1 VEGRP
6 VIKNKTL
13 LILVIIFIVFS
24 TNAVAEELP
33 NIDAKAYVLMDT
45 TTGRILEGKNED
57 EKRAMASTTKIMT
70 AIIAL
75 EKGDLASIVEV
86 SKKAASIRGSSFHL
100 SRGEKIPLETM
111 LYGLLLCSGNDAAVA
126 IAEHIGESQENFVQM
141 MNQKAIEI
149 GALNTNFKNPHG
161 LDEPNHFTTT
171 KDLAIIARYALDIP
185 KFREIVGSREKLI
198 TRGDKTGTIYNTNKL
213 LWSFENATGIKTGY
227 TGKAGRC
234 LVASAYKNGFELIS
248 VVLGSPSNFN
258 SSYKLLNFGFT
269 KYQLRQI
276 IKKDNIVKSIPVK
289 KGILARLYQ
298 MFIKCSIF
306 TMRVFK
312 EFIHIE
318 HHFIIL
324 GYCYKADLF
333 KETLCTICF
342 NIYIV
347 LNKPAG
353 VVTTSKDP
361 FGRPTVLDLVK
372 GIKARIYP
380 VGRLDKDTEGLL
392 ILTND
397 GDLTYK
403 LTHPKNEIKKTYIVE
418 VKGTLTPKKV
428 RALKEGVV
436 LDDGITA
443 PAKIKPLNT
452 SKNNTTLKI
461 VIHEGRKR
469 QIRRMCE
476 AVGLSVVY
484 LKRTHIEKFSL
495 GNLKPGCWRY
505 LTNREINYLKNL

>member
-1 VEGRP
+1 MEGRP

-227 TGKAGRC
+227 TGKAGSC

-289 KGILARLYQ
+289 KGIL
-298 MFIKCSIF
+298 
-306 TMRVFK
+306 K
-312 EFIHIE
+312 EAPLIIE
-318 HHFIIL
+318 KDIIL
-324 GYCYKADLF
+324 P
-333 KETLCTICF
+333 
-342 NIYIV
+342 IV
-347 LNKPAG
+347 DDESLSIKYLLPEE
-353 VVTTSKDP
+353 
-361 FGRPTVLDLVK
+361 
-372 GIKARIYP
+372 IKAP
-380 VGRLDKDTEGLL
+380 VEKNQKIGELAVYINSIHVYSVPL
-392 ILTND
+392 ISLETVKQKSFMDNIF
-397 GDLTYK
+397 LI
-403 LTHPKNEIKKTYIVE
+403 IK
-418 VKGTLTPKKV
+418 
-428 RALKEGVV
+428 
-436 LDDGITA
+436 
-443 PAKIKPLNT
+443 
-452 SKNNTTLKI
+452 
-461 VIHEGRKR
+461 
-469 QIRRMCE
+469 QW
-476 AVGLSVVY
+476 LS
-484 LKRTHIEKFSL
+484 I
-495 GNLKPGCWRY
+495 
-505 LTNREINYLKNL
+505 

>member
-289 KGILARLYQ
+289 KGIL
-298 MFIKCSIF
+298 
-306 TMRVFK
+306 K
-312 EFIHIE
+312 EAPLIIE
-318 HHFIIL
+318 KDIIL
-324 GYCYKADLF
+324 P
-333 KETLCTICF
+333 
-342 NIYIV
+342 IV
-347 LNKPAG
+347 DDESLSIKYLLPEE
-353 VVTTSKDP
+353 
-361 FGRPTVLDLVK
+361 
-372 GIKARIYP
+372 IKAP
-380 VGRLDKDTEGLL
+380 VEKNQKIGELAVYINSIHVYSVPL
-392 ILTND
+392 ISLETVKQKSFMDNIF
-397 GDLTYK
+397 LI
-403 LTHPKNEIKKTYIVE
+403 IK
-418 VKGTLTPKKV
+418 
-428 RALKEGVV
+428 
-436 LDDGITA
+436 
-443 PAKIKPLNT
+443 
-452 SKNNTTLKI
+452 
-461 VIHEGRKR
+461 
-469 QIRRMCE
+469 QW
-476 AVGLSVVY
+476 LS
-484 LKRTHIEKFSL
+484 I
-495 GNLKPGCWRY
+495 
-505 LTNREINYLKNL
+505 

>member
-1 VEGRP
+1 M
-6 VIKNKTL
+6 IKNKTL

-289 KGILARLYQ
+289 KGIL
-298 MFIKCSIF
+298 
-306 TMRVFK
+306 K
-312 EFIHIE
+312 EAPLIIE
-318 HHFIIL
+318 KDIIL
-324 GYCYKADLF
+324 P
-333 KETLCTICF
+333 
-342 NIYIV
+342 IV
-347 LNKPAG
+347 DDESLSIKYLLPEE
-353 VVTTSKDP
+353 
-361 FGRPTVLDLVK
+361 
-372 GIKARIYP
+372 IKAP
-380 VGRLDKDTEGLL
+380 VEKNQKIGELAVYINSIHVYSVPL
-392 ILTND
+392 ISLETVKQKSFMDNIF
-397 GDLTYK
+397 LI
-403 LTHPKNEIKKTYIVE
+403 IK
-418 VKGTLTPKKV
+418 
-428 RALKEGVV
+428 
-436 LDDGITA
+436 
-443 PAKIKPLNT
+443 
-452 SKNNTTLKI
+452 
-461 VIHEGRKR
+461 
-469 QIRRMCE
+469 QW
-476 AVGLSVVY
+476 LS
-484 LKRTHIEKFSL
+484 I
-495 GNLKPGCWRY
+495 
-505 LTNREINYLKNL
+505 

>member
-1 VEGRP
+1 MEGRP

-289 KGILARLYQ
+289 KGIL
-298 MFIKCSIF
+298 
-306 TMRVFK
+306 K
-312 EFIHIE
+312 EAPLIIE
-318 HHFIIL
+318 KDIIL
-324 GYCYKADLF
+324 P
-333 KETLCTICF
+333 
-342 NIYIV
+342 IV
-347 LNKPAG
+347 DDESLSIKYLLPEE
-353 VVTTSKDP
+353 
-361 FGRPTVLDLVK
+361 
-372 GIKARIYP
+372 IKAP
-380 VGRLDKDTEGLL
+380 VEKNQKIGELAVYINSIHVYSVPL
-392 ILTND
+392 ISLETVKQKSFMDNIF
-397 GDLTYK
+397 LI
-403 LTHPKNEIKKTYIVE
+403 IK
-418 VKGTLTPKKV
+418 
-428 RALKEGVV
+428 
-436 LDDGITA
+436 
-443 PAKIKPLNT
+443 
-452 SKNNTTLKI
+452 
-461 VIHEGRKR
+461 
-469 QIRRMCE
+469 QW
-476 AVGLSVVY
+476 LS
-484 LKRTHIEKFSL
+484 I
-495 GNLKPGCWRY
+495 
-505 LTNREINYLKNL
+505 

>member
-1 VEGRP
+1 LKLRLQSYLSKAGIASRRTSEKIIAEGRVKINGQTVDKLGVKVDP
-6 VIKNKTL
+6 DSDKIEVDGKKIL
-13 LILVIIFIVFS
+13 L
-24 TNAVAEELP
+24 
-33 NIDAKAYVLMDT
+33 
-45 TTGRILEGKNED
+45 
-57 EKRAMASTTKIMT
+57 
-70 AIIAL
+70 
-75 EKGDLASIVEV
+75 
-86 SKKAASIRGSSFHL
+86 
-100 SRGEKIPLETM
+100 
-111 LYGLLLCSGNDAAVA
+111 
-126 IAEHIGESQENFVQM
+126 
-141 MNQKAIEI
+141 
-149 GALNTNFKNPHG
+149 
-161 LDEPNHFTTT
+161 
-171 KDLAIIARYALDIP
+171 
-185 KFREIVGSREKLI
+185 
-198 TRGDKTGTIYNTNKL
+198 
-213 LWSFENATGIKTGY
+213 
-227 TGKAGRC
+227 
-234 LVASAYKNGFELIS
+234 
-248 VVLGSPSNFN
+248 
-258 SSYKLLNFGFT
+258 
-269 KYQLRQI
+269 
-276 IKKDNIVKSIPVK
+276 
-289 KGILARLYQ
+289 
-298 MFIKCSIF
+298 
-306 TMRVFK
+306 
-312 EFIHIE
+312 
-318 HHFIIL
+318 HH
-324 GYCYKADLF
+324 D
-333 KETLCTICF
+333 

>member
-227 TGKAGRC
+227 TGKAGSC

-289 KGILARLYQ
+289 KGIL
-298 MFIKCSIF
+298 
-306 TMRVFK
+306 K
-312 EFIHIE
+312 EAPLIIE
-318 HHFIIL
+318 KDIIL
-324 GYCYKADLF
+324 P
-333 KETLCTICF
+333 
-342 NIYIV
+342 IV
-347 LNKPAG
+347 DDESLSIKYLLPEE
-353 VVTTSKDP
+353 
-361 FGRPTVLDLVK
+361 
-372 GIKARIYP
+372 IKAP
-380 VGRLDKDTEGLL
+380 VEKNQKIGELAVYINSIHVYSVPL
-392 ILTND
+392 ISLETVKQKSFMDNIF
-397 GDLTYK
+397 LI
-403 LTHPKNEIKKTYIVE
+403 IK
-418 VKGTLTPKKV
+418 
-428 RALKEGVV
+428 
-436 LDDGITA
+436 
-443 PAKIKPLNT
+443 
-452 SKNNTTLKI
+452 
-461 VIHEGRKR
+461 
-469 QIRRMCE
+469 QW
-476 AVGLSVVY
+476 LS
-484 LKRTHIEKFSL
+484 I
-495 GNLKPGCWRY
+495 
-505 LTNREINYLKNL
+505 